1 MKYKPYADYLK
12 YWRAI
17 KTLTRHKYN
26 LSSSDI
32 DILLFV
38 YSEGYFRHKK
48 FWEFESGL
56 TWEKDRFKR
65 MLADGWISLWRPNRN
80 GEAALYEASYKTRR
94 MITDIYEKIEL
105 KTHVSENPVS
115 NPMFRTDASYIE
127 KASRPII
134 RKMNRTRKE
143 LKRLRDIEDQKI

>member
-17 KTLTRHKYN
+17 KTLIRHKYN

-38 YSEGYFRHKK
+38 YSEQYFRHRQ

-65 MLADGWISLWRPNRN
+65 MIADGWISLWRPNKN

-105 KTHVSENPVS
+105 KTHVSENPVA
-115 NPMFRTDASYIE
+115 NPMFRKEASYTE

-143 LKRLRDIEDQKI
+143 LKRLKDIENQKI